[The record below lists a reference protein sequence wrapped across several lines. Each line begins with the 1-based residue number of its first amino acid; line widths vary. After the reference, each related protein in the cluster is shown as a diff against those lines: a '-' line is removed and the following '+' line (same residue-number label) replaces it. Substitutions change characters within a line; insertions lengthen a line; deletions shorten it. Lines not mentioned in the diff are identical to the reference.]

1 MDNDSM
7 RRGRPTTHRAFDVVT
22 ATVVGVAMVPLA
34 VEQVLR
40 AAAELE
46 LAESASR
53 ELVGALMS
61 ASGAGGMVGG
71 QLLDLEGEQR
81 ALSVDEVERLHR
93 AKTGALISASM
104 LLGARAAGG
113 VGADYAVRQLV
124 AAGDALGLAFQ
135 IADDVLD
142 ATESSEA
149 LGKTAGHDAALAK
162 STYASVLG
170 IAAARER
177 RDQLVTEAMDR
188 LESAGLRTPPLERLA
203 RFIAARR
210 S

>member
-1 MDNDSM
+1 M
-7 RRGRPTTHRAFDVVT
+7 RCDT
-22 ATVVGVAMVPLA
+22 A
-34 VEQVLR
+34 
-40 AAAELE
+40 
-46 LAESASR
+46 SK
-53 ELVGALMS
+53 
-61 ASGAGGMVGG
+61 AGGMVGG

-81 ALSVDEVERLHR
+81 ALSVDDVERLHR

-113 VGADYAVRQLV
+113 ADHGIRQLV

-162 STYASVLG
+162 STYASILG
-170 IAAARER
+170 VAAARER